1 MKHILQTIDI
11 ITWVWDMKY
20 EKHVQRYSLI
30 LSRNYEMFLT
40 TSTDYVFL
48 QVCPS
53 VPLCINL
60 ICCASVTSHVY
71 LYKCICISSALV
83 IFTKLDCHF
92 SHGFIQMSMTID
104 T

>member
-30 LSRNYEMFLT
+30 LSRNYEMFLM

-48 QVCPS
+48 
-53 VPLCINL
+53 
-60 ICCASVTSHVY
+60 
-71 LYKCICISSALV
+71 
-83 IFTKLDCHF
+83 
-92 SHGFIQMSMTID
+92 
-104 T
+104 